1 MRAAAGLLTI
11 LCTGALSLA
20 QAAEAPLGPPQTE
33 TTPTAQ
39 QSAAAPAAEHSTA
52 APAAASPAV
61 GTMSPAAAAPASAA
75 TPAPAATSP
84 AAADAGKPQL
94 TREEHDLISRG
105 YKLEIRHGDK
115 YFCRR
120 EAELGS
126 HFDVK
131 TCNTAESIESHRAN
145 SVETVREMQ
154 ANKPEISN

>member
-1 MRAAAGLLTI
+1 MRAAAGLLII

-20 QAAEAPLGPPQTE
+20 QAAEAPLAPPQTE
-33 TTPTAQ
+33 TAPTAQ
-39 QSAAAPAAEHSTA
+39 QSATAPAAEHSTA
-52 APAAASPAV
+52 APAAASPAT
-61 GTMSPAAAAPASAA
+61 GTMSPTAAA
-75 TPAPAATSP
+75 PAPAATAP
-84 AAADAGKPQL
+84 AAADSGKPQL

-120 EAELGS
+120 ESELGS

-154 ANKPEISN
+154 ANKPEVSN